1 MLTMVEA
8 KLESM
13 ELPFANSAALEATTQ
28 RCSALAHS
36 LQLTSMYVARGH
48 HAGLERACGPINA
61 VATLFQ
67 RS

>member
-13 ELPFANSAALEATTQ
+13 ELPFANLAALEATTQ
-28 RCSALAHS
+28 RCSAPTHS
-36 LQLTSMYVARGH
+36 LQLTSMYVASGH
-48 HAGLERACGPINA
+48 HAGLERAYGPINA